1 MNHSGILQGKR
12 ALVFGAGGS
21 IGAAV
26 AKEFAAEGAEVFI
39 SGRNAASLADVKAQ
53 IVAAGG
59 RAHTAVVD
67 ALEER
72 AVASYV
78 DGTVAEGEG
87 IDIEFNAIGP
97 RPTEYGNGKHAVDLT
112 VDEYMVP
119 LETIVRPR
127 FITARIAARQ
137 MIRQRSG
144 VIIGL
149 TGSPARGHVA
159 GGTAIGTAF
168 GAIETFMEN
177 LAFELGPHGVRVVC
191 LRTTANTD
199 SNAIRGTARAM
210 NVPEDQMFAMLAN
223 LNFLK
228 VPAKVSDTAKAAALI
243 ASDRF
248 RLLTGTVVNSTA
260 GAALD

>member
-1 MNHSGILQGKR
+1 
-12 ALVFGAGGS
+12 
-21 IGAAV
+21 
-26 AKEFAAEGAEVFI
+26 
-39 SGRNAASLADVKAQ
+39 
-53 IVAAGG
+53 
-59 RAHTAVVD
+59 
-67 ALEER
+67 
-72 AVASYV
+72 
-78 DGTVAEGEG
+78 
-87 IDIEFNAIGP
+87 
-97 RPTEYGNGKHAVDLT
+97 
-112 VDEYMVP
+112 
-119 LETIVRPR
+119 
-127 FITARIAARQ
+127 
-137 MIRQRSG
+137 

-149 TGSPARGHVA
+149 TGSPARGHVE

-168 GAIETFMEN
+168 GAIETFLEN
-177 LAFELGPHGVRVVC
+177 LAFELGPKGVRVVC

-228 VPAKVSDTAKAAALI
+228 TPAKVSDTAQAAVLI